1 MATPTTQDAKPAKA
15 RDGKPAG
22 ADAPRERA
30 AHLGPERRRPMV
42 LDAALHLFVERGYR
56 GTSMEGIAAAAGV
69 TKPVVY
75 KCYPNKQELFRAL
88 LEREE
93 QKLLAEV
100 AAALPSRLDPADLE
114 GMLSAAFAALFT
126 AARSEPDSWRV
137 VFVSEHGSE
146 PAVARRV
153 RRARASVVERLTEM
167 AEPLLAGMGVA
178 DAARK
183 APVLSEVVASIA
195 ESGVRLL
202 LGDGKGW
209 TPEELAAFLGR
220 VVARGPAAA

>member
-1 MATPTTQDAKPAKA
+1 
-15 RDGKPAG
+15 
-22 ADAPRERA
+22 
-30 AHLGPERRRPMV
+30 V
-42 LDAALHLFVERGYR
+42 LDAARHLFVEHGYR

-75 KCYPNKQELFRAL
+75 RCYSNKQELFRAL

-93 QKLLAEV
+93 QRLLESV
-100 AAALPSRLDPADLE
+100 TSALPTELDPTDLE
-114 GMLSAAFAALFT
+114 AVFIAGFTALFV
-126 AARSEPDSWRV
+126 AARSEPDSWRI

-146 PAVARRV
+146 PAIARRV
-153 RRARASVVERLTEM
+153 RRARGAVVERLTEM
-167 AEPLLAGMGVA
+167 AEPMLASMGVKEA
-178 DAARK
+178 KRK

-202 LGDGKGW
+202 LSDGKDW
-209 TPEELAAFLGR
+209 TAEELGEYLGR